1 MDQERLFKALSK
13 QKKADLLGI
22 LESAYEEMDTQQ
34 RRNVFGAL
42 LKKRLPQFINGKQ
55 LLADIQEFHRD
66 SLNGVYYAPFNMNSK
81 NFSHIPEETSEWF
94 EKLDDLLKS
103 STQLSKQ
110 NEPVIAIE
118 CFKLL
123 YDLVEHLSK
132 GEEIVFAEEVGM
144 WLLPGDEKVYITAYL
159 TSLATT
165 TTAEQFTEA
174 ALPLVW
180 RDSYES
186 FSNKVYATA
195 KRIAT
200 AEQIAHLKAEMRHQ
214 KIRTRS
220 R

>member
-1 MDQERLFKALSK
+1 MVQERLFKALSR
-13 QKKADLLGI
+13 QKKADLLGL
-22 LESAYEEMDTQQ
+22 LESAYEEMDAQQ

-42 LKKRLPQFINGKQ
+42 LKKRPPQFINGKQ
-55 LLADIQEFHRD
+55 LLADIQQFHRD

-81 NFSHIPEETSEWF
+81 NFLHIPEETSQWF
-94 EKLDDLLKS
+94 DKLDFLLKS
-103 STQLSKQ
+103 SAKLSKQ
-110 NEPVIAIE
+110 NEAVIAIE

-123 YDLVEHLSK
+123 YDLVEHLD
-132 GEEIVFAEEVGM
+132 EIVFAEEIGM

-165 TTAEQFTEA
+165 TTPEQFTEA

-180 RDSYES
+180 RDSIES
-186 FSNKVYATA
+186 FCNKVYATA
-195 KRIAT
+195 KKIAS

-214 KIRTRS
+214 KIRTSS